1 MGMVDVTGKPVVRRK
16 AEAAGRIILD
26 PGTIQK
32 MEGGEI
38 KKGDPF
44 LVAEVAA
51 MNAAKQTHLLIPHC
65 HQIPLDTVKVTFE
78 IVDAAVE
85 AKCLVRSQAR
95 TGVEMEALIGVSV
108 ALNTLWDMVK
118 YLEKNEQG
126 QYPST
131 MITDIRVLKKEKGER
146 DLDDGCD

>member
-1 MGMVDVTGKPVVRRK
+1 MGMIDVTGKPVVRRM
-16 AEAAGRIILD
+16 AEAAGKIILS
-26 PGTIQK
+26 PGTIK
-32 MEGGEI
+32 KIEEGGI

-78 IVDAAVE
+78 IVEATVE

-95 TGVEMEALIGVSV
+95 TGVEMEALMGVSV

-131 MITDIRVLKKEKGER
+131 MITDIRVLRKEKGE
-146 DLDDGCD
+146 

>member
-1 MGMVDVTGKPVVRRK
+1 MGMVDVTGKPVVGRK
-16 AEAAGRIILD
+16 AEAAGKIVLD
-26 PGTIQK
+26 SGTIKK

-78 IVDAAVE
+78 IVGEAVE
-85 AKCLVRSQAR
+85 AKCLVRSQSR
-95 TGVEMEALIGVSV
+95 TGVEMEAIIGVSV

-118 YLEKNEQG
+118 YLEKDEQG

-131 MITDIRVLKKEKGER
+131 MISDIRVLKKEKGDR
-146 DLDDGCD
+146 DSGHGCD